1 MSYNQFVKEENRVNN
16 HEGALAYKMTAEA
29 ELYTAVCTMA
39 LQPKFYETTP
49 QQIDRIVNL
58 IKQVS
63 PEFVAKLAIYA
74 RREMFLRSIPML
86 LIVEL
91 AKIHSGDN
99 LVSRTIEQVVMRAD
113 EIMELLMCYQWRN
126 PQAGLKKLKSLSHQ
140 VQKGLQKAFLK
151 FDEYQFAKYNR
162 TKNEVT
168 LRDALFLIHPKAES
182 DAQQLLFDKI
192 AHDNLEV
199 PYTWETELS
208 SLGQAYF
215 DSPEA
220 KQCAFRDKWAELI
233 GSGKLGYM
241 ALLRNLRNIITA
253 GVDSDML
260 SEVAGRIGNAHEVG
274 KAKQL
279 PFRYLSAYKELKSI
293 YSVDTPLILT
303 ALEQAALASAAN
315 VKGFSPDARVMIACD
330 MSGSMHTSL
339 SQRSKVQLY
348 EVGLMLA
355 MLLQHNCRKVIT
367 GIFAD
372 DWEVVNLPQTNILAN
387 TEAVRRMI
395 GRVGYGTD
403 GDKPLEWLIKS
414 RQVVDKVVYFT
425 DCQFWKMDYSA
436 TNFSQLWKDYKQIAP
451 NAHLYLF
458 DLAGYGH
465 APILTHQRDVT
476 QISGWSDRIFD
487 MLHAVE
493 CEQEV
498 LEQIHNIN
506 L

>member
-1 MSYNQFVKEENRVNN
+1 MSYNQFIKEENRVNN
-16 HEGALAYKMTAEA
+16 HEGALAYKMSAEA
-29 ELYTAVCTMA
+29 ELYAAVCTMA

-126 PQAGLKKLKSLSHQ
+126 PQVGLKKLKNLSHQ

-151 FDEYQFAKYNR
+151 FDEYQYAKYNR

-182 DAQQLLFDKI
+182 ESQQQLFDKI
-192 AHDNLEV
+192 AHDTLEV

-208 SLGQAYF
+208 ALGQSDF
-215 DSPEA
+215 DSLEA

-233 GSGKLGYM
+233 GSGNLGYM

-253 GVDSDML
+253 DVDSDML
-260 SEVAGRIGNAHEVG
+260 SVVANRIGNAHEVN

-279 PFRYLSAYKELKSI
+279 PFRYLSAYKELKHVESLH
-293 YSVDTPLILT
+293 TPLVLS
-303 ALEQAALASAAN
+303 ALEQAALASATN

-339 SQRSKVQLY
+339 CQRSKVQLY

-355 MLLQHNCRKVIT
+355 MLLQHNCKQVIT
-367 GIFAD
+367 GIFGD
-372 DWEVVNLPQTNILAN
+372 EWEVVNLPQTNILAN

-425 DCQFWKMDYSA
+425 DCQFWKMGYIK
-436 TNFSQLWKDYKQIAP
+436 NNLSQLWNDYKQIAP

-465 APILTHQRDVT
+465 APILTQQRDVT

-493 CEQEV
+493 CEKEV

>member
-1 MSYNQFVKEENRVNN
+1 MSYNQFIKGENRVNN
-16 HEGALAYKMTAEA
+16 HEGAIAYKMSAEA
-29 ELYTAVCTMA
+29 ELYAAVCTMA

-49 QQIDRIVNL
+49 QQINRIVNL

-126 PQAGLKKLKSLSHQ
+126 PQVGLKKLNRLSHQ

-151 FDEYQFAKYNR
+151 FDEYQYAKYNR

-182 DAQQLLFDKI
+182 ESQQQLFDKI
-192 AHDNLEV
+192 AHDTLEV

-208 SLGQAYF
+208 ALGQADY
-215 DSPEA
+215 DSLEA

-260 SEVAGRIGNAHEVG
+260 SVVANRIGNAHEVD

-279 PFRYLSAYKELKSI
+279 PFRYLSAYKELKHVESLH
-293 YSVDTPLILT
+293 TPLVLS
-303 ALEQAALASAAN
+303 ALEQAALASATN

-355 MLLQHNCRKVIT
+355 MLLQHNCKQVIT
-367 GIFAD
+367 GIFGD
-372 DWEVVNLPQTNILAN
+372 EWEVVNLPQTNILAN

-425 DCQFWKMDYSA
+425 DCQFWKMGYIK
-436 TNFSQLWKDYKQIAP
+436 NNLSQLWKDYKQIAP

-465 APILTHQRDVT
+465 APILTQQRDVT

-493 CEQEV
+493 CEKEV

>member
-1 MSYNQFVKEENRVNN
+1 MSYNQFIKDENRVNN
-16 HEGALAYKMTAEA
+16 HEGALAYKMSAEA

-39 LQPKFYETTP
+39 LQPKFYESTP
-49 QQIDRIVNL
+49 QQIERITQL
-58 IKQVS
+58 IAKVS
-63 PEFVAKLAIYA
+63 PTFVAKLAVYA
-74 RREMFLRSIPML
+74 RKEMLLRSVPL
-86 LIVEL
+86 LLVVEL
-91 AKIHSGDN
+91 AKIHSGDD

-126 PQAGLKKLKSLSHQ
+126 PQVGMKKLKSLSHQ

-168 LRDALFLIHPKAES
+168 LRDALFLIHPKAENE
-182 DAQQLLFDKI
+182 AQQLLFDKI
-192 AHDNLEV
+192 AHDTLDV

-208 SLGQAYF
+208 ALGQVNF

-220 KQCAFRDKWAELI
+220 KKQAFADKWVELI

-241 ALLRNLRNIITA
+241 ALLRNLRNILTA
-253 GVDSDML
+253 GADNDTL
-260 SEVAGRIGNAHEVG
+260 RIVANRLGNAHEVG

-293 YSVDTPLILT
+293 DSVDTPLMLT

-355 MLLQHNCRKVIT
+355 MLLQHNCKRVIT

-372 DWEVVNLPQTNILAN
+372 EWEIVNLPQTNILAN

-395 GRVGYGTD
+395 GKVGYGTD
-403 GDKPLEWLIKS
+403 GDKPLEWLIES

-425 DCQFWKMDYSA
+425 DCQFWKMDYMK
-436 TNFSQLWKDYKQIAP
+436 TNLSQLWKDYKQISP

-465 APILTHQRDVT
+465 APILTQQREVT

-493 CEQEV
+493 CEEEV
-498 LEQIHNIN
+498 LEQIHNIE